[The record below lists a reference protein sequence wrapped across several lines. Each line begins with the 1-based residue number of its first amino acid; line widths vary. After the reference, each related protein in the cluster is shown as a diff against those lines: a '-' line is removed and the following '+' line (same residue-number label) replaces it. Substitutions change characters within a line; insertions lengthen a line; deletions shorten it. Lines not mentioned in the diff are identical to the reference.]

1 MEWSEVSII
10 DIESK
15 AECRANLFSRMGF
28 EKKAEFCAIS
38 CSRCTFGGRL
48 HLREKEMIGSK
59 VPFSLPLSAAP
70 LPIEAHLSR
79 KIRSTK
85 AVRGV

>member
-1 MEWSEVSII
+1 MEWREVSFI

-15 AECRANLFSRMGF
+15 AACRVNLFGRMGF

-48 HLREKEMIGSK
+48 HLREKEMIGEVHLLVSGSD
-59 VPFSLPLSAAP
+59 VFISLFIVDA
-70 LPIEAHLSR
+70 
-79 KIRSTK
+79 
-85 AVRGV
+85 